1 MSLRKILPA
10 ALIALTPV
18 MASSAFAA
26 SLTVG
31 FSQIGSESGWR
42 AAETSVSKTEAQ
54 KRNITLKIADA
65 QQKQENQIKAI
76 RSFVAQGV
84 DAIFLAPVVATGWDA
99 VLNEAKDAKIPV
111 ILLDRDIETANKAL
125 YLTAVTSDS
134 VHEGVVAGEWLA
146 KNVGSKPCSVVE
158 LQGTVGAS
166 VATNRKKGF
175 DDAIAKHSNI
185 KMIRSQT
192 GDFTRA
198 KGKEV
203 TESFLKAENGGKNIC
218 ALYAH
223 NDDMAV
229 GAIQAI
235 KEAGLKPGKDI
246 LVVSIDAVPDIFKAF
261 MAGEANAT
269 VELTPN
275 MAGPAF
281 DALIA
286 FKDKGTVPP
295 KWIQTESK
303 LYTPTDEPQKI
314 YDSKKG
320 FDDAIAKHSNIK
332 MIRSQTGDFTRAK
345 GKEVTESFL
354 KAENSRAASRAVGK
368 YRLWVRVRK
377 ILALCSKSW
386 A

>member
-1 MSLRKILPA
+1 MTLRNLLLATVVTLVPA
-10 ALIALTPV
+10 
-18 MASSAFAA
+18 MATSAFAA
-26 SLTVG
+26 SMTVG

-42 AAETSVSKTEAQ
+42 AAETSVSKSEAQ

-99 VLNEAKDAKIPV
+99 VLGEAKDAKIPV
-111 ILLDRDIETANKAL
+111 ILLDRDIETANKSL

-134 VHEGVVAGEWLA
+134 VHEGAVAGEWLA
-146 KNVGSKPCSVVE
+146 KNVGDKPCNVVE

-175 DDAIAKHSNI
+175 DDVVAKHANI
-185 KMIRSQT
+185 KVIRSQT

-203 TESFLKAENGGKNIC
+203 MESFLKAENGGKNIC

-246 LVVSIDAVPDIFKAF
+246 LVVSIDAVPDMFKAF
-261 MAGEANAT
+261 MAGESNAT

-295 KWIQTESK
+295 KWIQTESR
-303 LYTPTDEPQKI
+303 LYTPADDPQKV
-314 YDSKKG
+314 YDSKKDLG
-320 FDDAIAKHSNIK
+320 
-332 MIRSQTGDFTRAK
+332 
-345 GKEVTESFL
+345 
-354 KAENSRAASRAVGK
+354 
-368 YRLWVRVRK
+368 Y
-377 ILALCSKSW
+377 
-386 A
+386 